1 MAYLRSWPGSPM
13 KDKPAARRP
22 PAGPRI
28 DDPGPLSCR
37 DALARAQAH
46 AGPTYAPIQ
55 CDSQPTAEVGN
66 ADRARCERPREFAR
80 REFARRIRSRR
91 AKGGS
96 STKQEEKT
104 RGVAVSAASDGGSV
118 RHGGDGDGGAVAG
131 GTRLGSP
138 MRDKPAARRPP
149 AGLRIER
156 SRPAGQKSK
165 AGCHLSS
172 SFLYALRTA

>member
-1 MAYLRSWPGSPM
+1 MTV
-13 KDKPAARRP
+13 AA
-22 PAGPRI
+22 AAAASDG
-28 DDPGPLSCR
+28 
-37 DALARAQAH
+37 
-46 AGPTYAPIQ
+46 
-55 CDSQPTAEVGN
+55 VGGVG
-66 ADRARCERPREFAR
+66 ER
-80 REFARRIRSRR
+80 RETASASASGGVGVGEWRCRRRR
-91 AKGGS
+91 
-96 STKQEEKT
+96 
-104 RGVAVSAASDGGSV
+104 VAMFAASDGGSV